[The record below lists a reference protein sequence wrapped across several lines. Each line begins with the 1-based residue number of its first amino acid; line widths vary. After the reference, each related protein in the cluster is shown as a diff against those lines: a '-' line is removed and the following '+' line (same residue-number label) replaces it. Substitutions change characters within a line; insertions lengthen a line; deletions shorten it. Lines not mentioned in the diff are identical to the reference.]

1 MKKLDARLVYIVLSA
16 LIALASG
23 AMFTVL
29 SVYYVVTV
37 GLNPLQLVLV
47 GTVLEATILLFEVP
61 TGVVADTYSRRL
73 SVTLGM
79 FILGAAWLLE
89 GSIPLFIAILAAEVV
104 RGIGETFLSGA
115 LDAWLADEVGEA
127 NVGAV
132 YVRSGQV
139 ERLVGMAAIGVGTG
153 LATLHLN
160 WAVLFG
166 GLVYL
171 LLGVFL
177 VLWMPETG
185 FTPVPR
191 QARGP
196 LADMAHTLRA
206 GARAVRGHSLL
217 VALLVGSAVWGAAS
231 EGFDRLWE
239 AHLLTDFVFPSVGHF
254 QPVVWFG
261 ILNFAASLVGLG
273 VTHLFQ
279 SRLDAVT
286 QQPHRAARW
295 LVVTKVLASLAVLA
309 FALAGQFW
317 PAVAALLVRGA
328 LRAIGGPIHR
338 AWLVQTI
345 PAPVRATVLSMN
357 GLTNAF
363 GQTVGGPGVGALG
376 NTRGLPVALVAAS
389 ALFLLEVPVYL
400 RPLLPGQAATTG
412 SEAAPRAKPLG

>member
-1 MKKLDARLVYIVLSA
+1 MNRKLDARLVYIVLNA
-16 LIALASG
+16 LMALASG
-23 AMFTVL
+23 AMFTAL
-29 SVYYVVTV
+29 SVYYVMTV

-73 SVTLGM
+73 SVTIGM

-89 GSIPLFIAILAAEVV
+89 GSIPLFSAILAAEVV
-104 RGIGETFLSGA
+104 RGVGETFLSGA

-139 ERLVGMAAIGVGTG
+139 ERLVGLLAIGVGTL
-153 LATLHLN
+153 LATWRLN
-160 WAVLFG
+160 WPVLFG
-166 GLVYL
+166 GGVYL

-185 FTPVPR
+185 FTPAPR

-206 GARAVRGHSLL
+206 GSRVVRGHSLL
-217 VALLVGSAVWGAAS
+217 VALLVGSALWGAAS

-239 AHLLTDFVFPSVGHF
+239 AHLLTNFSFPSLGHF

-273 VTHLFQ
+273 VTRLLQ
-279 SRLDAVT
+279 SRLEAIT
-286 QQPHRAARW
+286 QQSHRAARW
-295 LVVTKVLASLAVLA
+295 LVVTKTLASLAVLV

-317 PAVAALLVRGA
+317 LAVVALLVRGA
-328 LRAIGGPIHR
+328 LMAVGGPIHR

-363 GQTVGGPGVGALG
+363 GQTAGGPGVGALG
-376 NTRGLPVALVAAS
+376 NTRGLPTALAAAS
-389 ALFLLEVPVYL
+389 VLFLLEVPVYL
-400 RPLLPGQAATTG
+400 QALLSGRVTATDNVTPV
-412 SEAAPRAKPLG
+412 EPEFQ